1 MNKKYYKTLVFTI
14 IIALLLSIFAGC
26 SKDPADVSSGADD
39 SAADQSE
46 ESSAEEG
53 KIRVEI
59 ADQTFWVNAV
69 NVSAGTEDE
78 ALLYDRD
85 YRDENGPVLYVNGSA
100 AGRTLISVKLAFKYG
115 SPDYSVISSEVGA
128 HEDVKMPIPV
138 NGFVLSVST
147 SALPEGYKPNSVSN
161 VTVSGWEY
169 PEFELTDLTTVI
181 PSARANTRRVN
192 MTDPESGVFEEGKIY
207 FCKKGY
213 TVPQDSASVILNDP
227 SAGYYKIDSVV
238 PAGTAVEA
246 GYSLLFTGAYNA
258 AYAKEF
264 FASGEVRFNDE
275 KLLNGISDSPAVA
288 FGKGEYI
295 VIPRGNVNPESAK
308 NGVYLYEISGNAA
321 VTNAKGDFTNIV
333 VRGGKIAYKTNGSEN
348 VVIPS
353 SDGYVVTFAGE
364 SKTLCE
370 GVGMGDSVK
379 DLLIT
384 AQDLPAMFVRVKGLV
399 FEIDSVNVRVNAT
412 HPCVLYTP
420 EYGAATGS
428 ADCAEIAIEDGRIV
442 SVTKAGNSA
451 IPENGYVLSVKKGSQ
466 NYASVANRS
475 SEGDPALVSLG
486 GNMYSFTTFHYNATN
501 ATRQT
506 DYIVIYNDSF
516 GKSTATNVYG
526 YEFAVD
532 ANGSITGSSYA
543 GNMQIPRGGFVVSAH
558 GANIQTLEKA
568 YSYGAKVTLDKSR
581 NNVTVQTTPES
592 LFYDAEFRYNDLKA
606 GYEDAIERLSC
617 INISSIGPKVELI
630 KSVYDTYIE
639 HKSADSPEKSVERCR
654 TIISMCEDLRFS
666 LYESAPV
673 ENRAVWYRC
682 NEKNDDEVRASCE
695 LMAQMG
701 INAVYL
707 ETWYNGQFI
716 GFSENPLI
724 RHVST
729 HGDYDVLEGY
739 CRIAHEYGIEV
750 HCWVENFFIGGS
762 GVLVDATKEYH
773 LLDNKGKDYQTT
785 MYGPFVFLDPL
796 DPRSR
801 EIVLGIYREMI
812 TKYDIDGINLDYI
825 RFPGAADDGG
835 DFGYN
840 DDIIEAFRAE
850 TGIQTDPR
858 RLVKNTSDLVKW
870 CRFREGIINDWVTVV
885 YDLVQETK
893 PNLSISCAVGSNY
906 PSTRTDICQNFVDWV
921 DKGLIDEVFSMSYF
935 SNLES
940 PSNAIKTFTRYT
952 KGKCFYT
959 IGLSAFESS
968 PDYILVG
975 QVDIAARNCNGSNLF
990 SWGSLIKH
998 EEHYFEALKESIW
1011 SRPAA
1016 RCDSGSGAV
1025 YAYCQRFLE
1034 DSENV
1039 YKKLKPSES
1048 ALLTELEE
1056 KCKTFSE
1063 DASAFDF
1070 KSADAASRAE
1080 YLQRAIGQM
1089 NELLEIAQKI
1099 ADEQLK
1105 TKLTEQIGFII
1116 DCLTVTR

>member
-1 MNKKYYKTLVFTI
+1 MNMKNNTALKLTVFI
-14 IIALLLSIFAGC
+14 IIFSLLLSALAGC

-46 ESSAEEG
+46 GSSAEEG
-53 KIRVEI
+53 KIRIDI
-59 ADQTFWVNAV
+59 ADQTFWVNGV
-69 NVSAGTEDE
+69 NADGDDGET
-78 ALLYDRD
+78 LLFDRD
-85 YRDENGPVLYVNGSA
+85 YRDENGPALYVNGTSE
-100 AGRTLISVKLAFKYG
+100 GRTLISVKLAFKYG

-169 PEFELTDLTTVI
+169 PEYELTDLTTAV
-181 PSARANTRRVN
+181 PSARSNTRRVN

-207 FCKKGY
+207 FCKKAY
-213 TVPQDSASVILNDP
+213 TVPQDSAAVILRDP
-227 SAGYYKIDSVV
+227 SAGYYRIDSV
-238 PAGTAVEA
+238 AGSGAAVDA
-246 GYSLLFTGAYNA
+246 KYSLLFTGAYNA

-264 FASGEVRFNDE
+264 FASGEVHFSNE
-275 KLLNGISDSPAVA
+275 NLLNGISDSPAVA
-288 FGKGEYI
+288 FSRGEYI
-295 VIPRGNVNPESAK
+295 VIPRGNVNPETAE
-308 NGVYLYEISGNAA
+308 NGVYLYEISGNAS

-333 VRGGKIAYKTNGSEN
+333 VRGGKVAYVSNKSEN

-370 GVGMGDSVK
+370 GVEMGDSVK
-379 DLLIT
+379 DLLIAT
-384 AQDLPAMFVRVKGLV
+384 QDLPAMFVRVKSLV
-399 FEIDSVNVRVNAT
+399 FEIDSLNVPLNNI

-592 LFYDAEFRYNDLKA
+592 LFYDAEFRYNDLKT
-606 GYEDAIERLSC
+606 GYEDALERLLS
-617 INISSIGPKVELI
+617 IDTASIGPKVELI
-630 KSVYDTYIE
+630 TSVYDAYLERKGT
-639 HKSADSPEKSVERCR
+639 DSPEKSVERCR

-666 LYESAPV
+666 MYESAPV

-716 GFSENPLI
+716 GYSENPLI
-724 RHVST
+724 KHVST

-750 HCWVENFFIGGS
+750 HCWVENFFIGS
-762 GVLVDATKEYH
+762 NGVLVDATKEYH
-773 LLDNKGKDYQTT
+773 LLDNKGKDYQPT
-785 MYGPFVFLDPL
+785 MYGNFVFLDPL
-796 DPRSR
+796 DDRSR
-801 EIVLGIYREMI
+801 KLVLDLYREI
-812 TKYDIDGINLDYI
+812 LTKYDVDGLNLDYI
-825 RFPGAADDGG
+825 RFP
-835 DFGYN
+835 
-840 DDIIEAFRAE
+840 
-850 TGIQTDPR
+850 
-858 RLVKNTSDLVKW
+858 
-870 CRFREGIINDWVTVV
+870 
-885 YDLVQETK
+885 
-893 PNLSISCAVGSNY
+893 
-906 PSTRTDICQNFVDWV
+906 
-921 DKGLIDEVFSMSYF
+921 
-935 SNLES
+935 
-940 PSNAIKTFTRYT
+940 
-952 KGKCFYT
+952 
-959 IGLSAFESS
+959 
-968 PDYILVG
+968 
-975 QVDIAARNCNGSNLF
+975 
-990 SWGSLIKH
+990 
-998 EEHYFEALKESIW
+998 
-1011 SRPAA
+1011 
-1016 RCDSGSGAV
+1016 
-1025 YAYCQRFLE
+1025 
-1034 DSENV
+1034 
-1039 YKKLKPSES
+1039 
-1048 ALLTELEE
+1048 
-1056 KCKTFSE
+1056 
-1063 DASAFDF
+1063 
-1070 KSADAASRAE
+1070 
-1080 YLQRAIGQM
+1080 
-1089 NELLEIAQKI
+1089 
-1099 ADEQLK
+1099 
-1105 TKLTEQIGFII
+1105 
-1116 DCLTVTR
+1116 